1 MGVWIFWEGEKRSFL
16 LEAVQEKKKR
26 LEGGDKFGLLQ
37 GWERQDQRAQKE
49 VTADQTGLEN
59 KQREHRIILG
69 NQSTVDFA
77 APLLLLL
84 WTVISYQQSNS
95 RISGAQ

>member
-1 MGVWIFWEGEKRSFL
+1 M
-16 LEAVQEKKKR
+16 VQEKKKR

-69 NQSTVDFA
+69 N
-77 APLLLLL
+77 
-84 WTVISYQQSNS
+84 
-95 RISGAQ
+95 